1 MTGTQPDAF
10 APAGACSPSRSKS
23 LTPAPTHNVPGDSAK

>member
-1 MTGTQPDAF
+1 MTGTQPDEF

-23 LTPAPTHNVPGDSAK
+23 LTPGPNAQRAR

>member
-10 APAGACSPSRSKS
+10 APAGACSPSH
-23 LTPAPTHNVPGDSAK
+23 TAKPDPSTYAQRAR